1 MLLTTPAVDWG
12 YNTPQ
17 ERARAAANPRITVIG
32 VHELPALLRVA
43 R

>member
-1 MLLTTPAVDWG
+1 VDWG
-12 YNTPQ
+12 YNTVQ

-32 VHELPALLRVA
+32 IDKLPALLRVA